1 MVSIRKAFSN
11 RYVKLLLLL
20 SFAVCLAISGFA
32 KELKPPVVFSEEPNH
47 YRMKIAGRLALI
59 DKNTFALN
67 ISEGKYN
74 LTLSYKEIGKGLTVA
89 NKVTKMARYSFGNK
103 ELRAFSFYDYELKT
117 RQVEDPETGKLID
130 ENYWVRKGLFPKEW
144 NVDLPQR
151 DGIEYALILNEYSG
165 RIFRF
170 KVDYSNLLYEV
181 KEDEINFYP
190 VPEDGMIDFGVKF
203 SIKKPIFINANGNK
217 VEAEMSFDGESLV
230 VRAPVGWLENASYPV
245 VLDPEISFGSSTTF
259 NSGTTYLPAIATLDS
274 THFVIAYRD
283 NGNSSYGTAVIGT
296 VSGDSISFG
305 GEYVFN
311 AGNTDD
317 SIDVATL
324 DSTHFVVVYNDV
336 DTYGSAIIG
345 VVSGSSISYGSE
357 YHFSSSNPKYIRVT
371 ALDPTHFVVSSNGS
385 VAVGTVSG
393 TDISFGS
400 FSSCGGAT
408 THTALATLDSSHI
421 VAVYGNT
428 AYIGTVSGDTITC
441 GSGYSFDSDIWY
453 PAVATLDPT
462 HFVIAYRDNG
472 NSSYGTAV
480 IGTVSGDSISFGGE
494 YVYNPATTNANS
506 IATLDSTHFVIAYED
521 HSNSLRGTAVIGTVS
536 GNSISFSSEYVYEA
550 GGAEYMD
557 ITTLDSIKIVIGYQ
571 YYPNKYG
578 NAVVGTA
585 VLNTPPTIALN
596 SPNGNQYLFGTVSI
610 DFNIQDT
617 DNDELHVKI
626 AYSTT
631 RGAFENTIASDLNLN
646 NHTNIANLTC
656 DDTDWTDSTNCTY
669 SWDTTSISDGNYYID
684 INVWDTSNAD
694 ATDSSD
700 SSFMIDNT
708 APTTTASAG
717 SYTFNT
723 WTNQDVTISL
733 SCDDGSGSGCDK
745 TYYCTDT
752 SNSCTPTTEYSS
764 SFTIT
769 AEGTTYV
776 RFYSK
781 DRAGNNESV
790 SYKIVKIDKTA
801 PSTTDDAPTGWQ
813 ASDVTITLTPSD
825 SGSGVHDTNYCVD
838 TDNTCTPNI
847 SGTSVDVTCSAG
859 STCQKYVRYRSV
871 DRAGNVETTN
881 SVLVQIDKEAPS
893 VGTTTLSGFSTYG
906 SYIKGTGTIVGGTA
920 TDSGSGIDTTTCEYT
935 ADNGTTWNAGTWNTD
950 HCEKTNFTI
959 SDGVTYTFNTRVKDN
974 VANLGTGTATSSY
987 TGDLTPPTNTNITI
1001 NDSSGYTA
1009 DNTPSLSLSATDS
1022 GSGVKEMAFS
1032 CDNSNWSS
1040 WVTYST
1046 SYSSFNIETGAGCS
1060 VGDGSKTIYVK
1071 FRDNLDNES
1080 TSVSDSTYLDTTPPT
1095 TTHDAPSTWQAND
1108 VVVTL
1113 TCNDG
1118 SGSGCANTYY
1128 CIDDSNTCT
1137 PTTTGTSV
1145 NVTCAS
1151 GSVCQKYVRFYSEDN
1166 LGNTE
1171 TTTATNLIKIDKQ
1184 APTTTDDAPSGWQT
1198 APFSFTL
1205 TPSDGSGSGV
1215 SSTAFRIDGGDW
1227 NANTTVWITTDGNH
1241 QVDYN
1246 STDNVG
1252 NVESTHTI
1260 WVALDTVAPTT
1271 TDDHNAGWQK
1281 IDQNVHLTC
1290 SDTTS
1295 GCDIIQYRIDGGS
1308 WQTYNPATGILF
1320 TTDGNFQLDY
1330 NAKDVAGNIETTKTV
1345 WIAVDK
1351 TPPTTTD
1358 NAPSGWQTSDVT
1370 VTLTPSDATSGV
1382 ANTYYRVDS
1391 GSWQTG
1397 TSIDITT
1404 DGNHQIDYYSVDNA
1418 SNTETTKATWV
1429 AVDKTAPTTSHDA
1442 PSGWQN
1448 TDINI
1453 HLTCSD
1459 ATSGCN
1465 ITQYRIDSGAWTTY
1479 DTNILIST
1487 DGNHQIDFNSTDIAG
1502 NVETTNT
1509 IWVARDTVKP
1519 TIIDFNIHEDKI
1531 GTNEAKPDLNITAT
1545 DDRSGMY
1552 QMRFSCD
1559 NSNWTSWIN
1568 YANQYSDF
1576 NFLDPTYGCTASE
1589 GIKTVYIQVSDKAGN
1604 YSLTTSDDINY
1615 DVTPPTIDNNRLSAT
1630 EIQTGESVTIYVDVS
1645 DNLTGVNT
1653 VKYYILYPTG
1663 DTYIWS
1669 MDLNDGNTYVA
1680 TFGDTSISGYYQI
1693 YKFEA
1698 MDNVN
1703 TGNIGTLDTVL
1714 KFNVVEPGT
1723 GGEGGGGEAGGGGG
1737 SGGTVLLK
1745 EVAVADLNFKPSAI
1759 DHYFIYNCVI
1769 PFFCKLDL
1777 TKADKKQLYTAVIL
1791 SSKELKKCES
1801 GKPNF
1806 TCELKDSSTAVIKLE
1821 YQANN
1826 KLSEILETRIALT
1839 DTDDQINYVPV
1850 RVRVI
1855 NLGFYIPL
1863 RTPIQLPDSLK
1874 GILSDPAWF
1883 ALDEQGRII
1892 GIRVWWMPIILIVI
1906 VLLVWKLKR

>member
-1 MVSIRKAFSN
+1 MNVHDDS
-11 RYVKLLLLL
+11 
-20 SFAVCLAISGFA
+20 
-32 KELKPPVVFSEEPNH
+32 
-47 YRMKIAGRLALI
+47 
-59 DKNTFALN
+59 D
-67 ISEGKYN
+67 
-74 LTLSYKEIGKGLTVA
+74 A
-89 NKVTKMARYSFGNK
+89 NKADTS
-103 ELRAFSFYDYELKT
+103 D
-117 RQVEDPETGKLID
+117 
-130 ENYWVRKGLFPKEW
+130 
-144 NVDLPQR
+144 
-151 DGIEYALILNEYSG
+151 
-165 RIFRF
+165 
-170 KVDYSNLLYEV
+170 
-181 KEDEINFYP
+181 
-190 VPEDGMIDFGVKF
+190 F
-203 SIKKPIFINANGNK
+203 SIM
-217 VEAEMSFDGESLV
+217 V
-230 VRAPVGWLENASYPV
+230 
-245 VLDPEISFGSSTTF
+245 
-259 NSGTTYLPAIATLDS
+259 
-274 THFVIAYRD
+274 
-283 NGNSSYGTAVIGT
+283 
-296 VSGDSISFG
+296 
-305 GEYVFN
+305 
-311 AGNTDD
+311 
-317 SIDVATL
+317 
-324 DSTHFVVVYNDV
+324 
-336 DTYGSAIIG
+336 
-345 VVSGSSISYGSE
+345 
-357 YHFSSSNPKYIRVT
+357 
-371 ALDPTHFVVSSNGS
+371 
-385 VAVGTVSG
+385 
-393 TDISFGS
+393 
-400 FSSCGGAT
+400 
-408 THTALATLDSSHI
+408 
-421 VAVYGNT
+421 
-428 AYIGTVSGDTITC
+428 
-441 GSGYSFDSDIWY
+441 
-453 PAVATLDPT
+453 
-462 HFVIAYRDNG
+462 
-472 NSSYGTAV
+472 
-480 IGTVSGDSISFGGE
+480 
-494 YVYNPATTNANS
+494 
-506 IATLDSTHFVIAYED
+506 
-521 HSNSLRGTAVIGTVS
+521 
-536 GNSISFSSEYVYEA
+536 
-550 GGAEYMD
+550 
-557 ITTLDSIKIVIGYQ
+557 
-571 YYPNKYG
+571 
-578 NAVVGTA
+578 
-585 VLNTPPTIALN
+585 
-596 SPNGNQYLFGTVSI
+596 
-610 DFNIQDT
+610 
-617 DNDELHVKI
+617 
-626 AYSTT
+626 
-631 RGAFENTIASDLNLN
+631 
-646 NHTNIANLTC
+646 
-656 DDTDWTDSTNCTY
+656 
-669 SWDTTSISDGNYYID
+669 
-684 INVWDTSNAD
+684 
-694 ATDSSD
+694 
-700 SSFMIDNT
+700 DNT

-790 SYKIVKIDKTA
+790 DYKIVKIDKT
-801 PSTTDDAPTGWQ
+801 PPTTTDDAPSGWQ

-825 SGSGVHDTNYCVD
+825 SGSGVHDTNYCID

-859 STCQKYVRYRSV
+859 STCQKYVRYRSI
-871 DRAGNVETTN
+871 DNAGNVEAIN

-950 HCEKTNFTI
+950 HCEKTDFTI

-987 TGDLTPPTNTNITI
+987 TGDLTPPT
-1001 NDSSGYTA
+1001 
-1009 DNTPSLSLSATDS
+1009 
-1022 GSGVKEMAFS
+1022 
-1032 CDNSNWSS
+1032 
-1040 WVTYST
+1040 
-1046 SYSSFNIETGAGCS
+1046 
-1060 VGDGSKTIYVK
+1060 
-1071 FRDNLDNES
+1071 
-1080 TSVSDSTYLDTTPPT
+1080 
-1095 TTHDAPSTWQAND
+1095 TTHNAPSTWQGDD
-1108 VVVTL
+1108 VTVTL
-1113 TCNDG
+1113 SCSD

-1166 LGNTE
+1166 LSNAE

-1252 NVESTHTI
+1252 NVENTHTI

-1345 WIAVDK
+1345 WI
-1351 TPPTTTD
+1351 T
-1358 NAPSGWQTSDVT
+1358 
-1370 VTLTPSDATSGV
+1370 
-1382 ANTYYRVDS
+1382 
-1391 GSWQTG
+1391 
-1397 TSIDITT
+1397 
-1404 DGNHQIDYYSVDNA
+1404 
-1418 SNTETTKATWV
+1418 
-1429 AVDKTAPTTSHDA
+1429 VDKTAPTTSHDA

-1680 TFGDTSISGYYQI
+1680 TFGDTSVSGYYQI

-1737 SGGTVLLK
+1737 SGGTVLFK
-1745 EVAVADLNFKPSAI
+1745 EIAVADLNFKPSAI

-1906 VLLVWKLKR
+1906 VLLVWKLKK